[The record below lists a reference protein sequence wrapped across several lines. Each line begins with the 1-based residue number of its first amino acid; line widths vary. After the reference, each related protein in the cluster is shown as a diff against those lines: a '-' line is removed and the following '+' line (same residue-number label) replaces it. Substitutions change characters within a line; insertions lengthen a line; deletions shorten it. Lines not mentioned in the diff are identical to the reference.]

1 MSSVSDPPLLKAKLI
16 VVARSKAYL
25 LLRFFLFAL
34 TLINFCCSLCSLSL
48 TKDYIDFLLIGPLH
62 EIIADNNGMS
72 ENDAKLMQV
81 IFPLERERKK
91 INRFFF
97 ISQIFAM
104 NQLHQIEAMEFKLM
118 RENQKPNSMEFP
130 GNFQDDDY
138 EY

>member
-1 MSSVSDPPLLKAKLI
+1 
-16 VVARSKAYL
+16 
-25 LLRFFLFAL
+25 
-34 TLINFCCSLCSLSL
+34 
-48 TKDYIDFLLIGPLH
+48 
-62 EIIADNNGMS
+62 MS

-81 IFPLERERKK
+81 IFPLERGKK

-118 RENQKPNSMEFP
+118 RENQKSNSMEFP